1 MDEQQ
6 HEHDDRRP
14 TAGTPEGTATD
25 GTSSGPTAPV
35 PAAGEEATSPA
46 TGAADAHT
54 LPHVTGG
61 TGARWASAPVA
72 PAPAPVPAPAPARR
86 RSRRAL
92 LVAGVAAAAA
102 LVVGGTGAGGWAL
115 GRTAGETAAVAASE
129 QQVQS
134 LLPSVTGP
142 GTSGGST
149 ALPGQGGTVPQ
160 QQQQPS
166 TGTPGGTTQQAA
178 TAATAQEQQGVVTI
192 DSQLGYDGSARSAG
206 TGMVLTD
213 DGLVLTNNHVV
224 QGATS
229 IDVTVESTGET
240 FTADVVGTD
249 ATADVA
255 VLQLRDAQGLDPVTV
270 DDDGVAVGDAVHSTG
285 NAGGTGDLVTAR
297 GTVTA
302 TDQAITVASETG
314 SGSESLSGLLEIAAD
329 VVAGDSGGPLRDA
342 EGEVVGVVTAAS
354 SGSSTVTGYAI
365 PIDDALAT
373 ARQIESGQASD
384 TVQIGLPA
392 FLGAQIAA
400 AGSTSPTGGVVIAG
414 TVEGSAAAAA
424 GLVAGDV
431 VTTVDGSPV
440 ADADALTTAVRAHEA
455 GDQVVV
461 GWTDASGAARTATV
475 TLGTGPA
482 A

>member
-14 TAGTPEGTATD
+14 TAGTSTEGP
-25 GTSSGPTAPV
+25 S
-35 PAAGEEATSPA
+35 
-46 TGAADAHT
+46 
-54 LPHVTGG
+54 
-61 TGARWASAPVA
+61 
-72 PAPAPVPAPAPARR
+72 PAPVRR
-86 RSRRAL
+86 RGRRAL
-92 LVAGVAAAAA
+92 LVAGAATAAA
-102 LVVGGTGAGGWAL
+102 LVLGGTGAGGWAL
-115 GRTAGETAAVAASE
+115 GRTAGETAAVAAAE
-129 QQVQS
+129 QQVQG

-149 ALPGQGGTVPQ
+149 ALPGQGGTTPQ
-160 QQQQPS
+160 QQPQPPA
-166 TGTPGGTTQQAA
+166 GTQGGTTQQAA
-178 TAATAQEQQGVVTI
+178 TAATAQEQEGVVTI

-213 DGLVLTNNHVV
+213 DGLVLTNDHVV

-229 IDVTVESTGET
+229 IEVTVESTGEA

-255 VLQLRDAQGLDPVTV
+255 VLQLRDAHGLDPVTI

-302 TDQAITVASETG
+302 TDQAITVGSETG

-342 EGEVVGVVTAAS
+342 EGEVVGIVTAAS
-354 SGSSTVTGYAI
+354 SGSATVTGYAI
-365 PIDDALAT
+365 PVDDALAI
-373 ARQIESGQASD
+373 ARRIDSGQGGD

-400 AGSTSPTGGVVIAG
+400 AGSTSPTGGVVVAG

-440 ADADALTTAVRAHEA
+440 ADADALTAAVRAHEA

>member
-1 MDEQQ
+1 MDDQQ
-6 HEHDDRRP
+6 HEHEHDDRRP
-14 TAGTPEGTATD
+14 TAGTPD
-25 GTSSGPTAPV
+25 GTPTGGPS
-35 PAAGEEATSPA
+35 PAA
-46 TGAADAHT
+46 
-54 LPHVTGG
+54 
-61 TGARWASAPVA
+61 
-72 PAPAPVPAPAPARR
+72 ARR
-86 RSRRAL
+86 RGRRAL
-92 LVAGVAAAAA
+92 LVAGAATAAA
-102 LVVGGTGAGGWAL
+102 LVLGGTGAGGWAL
-115 GRTAGETAAVAASE
+115 GRTAGETAAVAAAE
-129 QQVQS
+129 QQVQG

-142 GTSGGST
+142 GTSDGST

-160 QQQQPS
+160 QQPS
-166 TGTPGGTTQQAA
+166 TGTQGGTTQQAA
-178 TAATAQEQQGVVTI
+178 TTATAQEQEGVVTI

-213 DGLVLTNNHVV
+213 DGLVLTNDHVV

-229 IDVTVESTGET
+229 IEVTVESTGET

-255 VLQLRDAQGLDPVTV
+255 VLQLRDAHGLDPVTV

-285 NAGGTGDLVTAR
+285 NAGGTGDLLTAR

-302 TDQAITVASETG
+302 TDQAITVARETR

-342 EGEVVGVVTAAS
+342 EGEVVGIVTAAS

-365 PIDDALAT
+365 PVDDALAV
-373 ARQIESGQASD
+373 ARQIESGQAGG

-400 AGSTSPTGGVVIAG
+400 AGSTSPTGGVVVAG
-414 TVEGSAAAAA
+414 TVEGSAASAA

-440 ADADALTTAVRAHEA
+440 ADADALTAAVRAHEA
-455 GDQVVV
+455 GDRVVV

>member
-14 TAGTPEGTATD
+14 TAGTPD
-25 GTSSGPTAPV
+25 GTPAEGP
-35 PAAGEEATSPA
+35 S
-46 TGAADAHT
+46 
-54 LPHVTGG
+54 
-61 TGARWASAPVA
+61 
-72 PAPAPVPAPAPARR
+72 PAPVRR
-86 RSRRAL
+86 RGRRAL
-92 LVAGVAAAAA
+92 LVAGAATAAA
-102 LVVGGTGAGGWAL
+102 LVLGGTGAGGWAL
-115 GRTAGETAAVAASE
+115 GRTAGETAAVAAAE
-129 QQVQS
+129 QQVQG

-149 ALPGQGGTVPQ
+149 ALPGQGGTTPQ
-160 QQQQPS
+160 QQPQPPA
-166 TGTPGGTTQQAA
+166 GTQGGTTQQAA
-178 TAATAQEQQGVVTI
+178 TAATAQEQEGVVTI

-213 DGLVLTNNHVV
+213 DGLVLTNDHVV

-229 IDVTVESTGET
+229 IEVTVESTGEA

-255 VLQLRDAQGLDPVTV
+255 VLQLRDAHGLDPVTI

-302 TDQAITVASETG
+302 TDQAITVGSETG

-342 EGEVVGVVTAAS
+342 EGEVVGIVTAAS
-354 SGSSTVTGYAI
+354 SGSATVTGYAI
-365 PIDDALAT
+365 PVDDALAI
-373 ARQIESGQASD
+373 ARRIDSGQGGD

-400 AGSTSPTGGVVIAG
+400 AGSTSPTGGVVVAG

-440 ADADALTTAVRAHEA
+440 ADADALTAAVRAHEA